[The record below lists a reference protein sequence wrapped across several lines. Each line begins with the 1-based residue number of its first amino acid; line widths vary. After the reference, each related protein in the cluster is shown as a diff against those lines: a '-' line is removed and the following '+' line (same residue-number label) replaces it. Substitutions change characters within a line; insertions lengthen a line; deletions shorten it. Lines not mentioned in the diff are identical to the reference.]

1 MADGAELA
9 RLERHMHAVALLQL
23 ETYSHLVPHEIVLD
37 RVWRKRFSVVHR
49 YRIEGE
55 LGSETFF
62 AKLPLEAADQSESHH
77 VRLITVQP
85 HVSRASLQRAALSDL
100 ATAVESAGDRQL
112 GAVRLLPGTDDQV
125 VVMTAA
131 RGVPLRELVVGEVRW
146 RRRHRDLDEIFER
159 AGALLH
165 VFHEHVHRPDAPEA
179 LVDREEIVTRGLEI
193 IAHLTRTTSAGEPLR
208 AIGPRLV
215 AAVETHLPERLVTR
229 TRFGDFGL
237 TNVLVDE
244 DGMVTAIDTLGA
256 VRTPPLHDAT
266 YFVTAVTSLRPQL
279 MSRGL
284 AIPPERLDGWLRSF
298 WSGYLGGQPIPRG
311 AVELWC
317 TLRLLE
323 RWAAK
328 SKRRMSRTTRLST
341 GVALDRPMIA
351 LIDRSLRVAEESEPQ
366 HGLVNAF
373 EST

>member
-1 MADGAELA
+1 
-9 RLERHMHAVALLQL
+9 
-23 ETYSHLVPHEIVLD
+23 
-37 RVWRKRFSVVHR
+37 
-49 YRIEGE
+49 
-55 LGSETFF
+55 
-62 AKLPLEAADQSESHH
+62 
-77 VRLITVQP
+77 
-85 HVSRASLQRAALSDL
+85 
-100 ATAVESAGDRQL
+100 
-112 GAVRLLPGTDDQV
+112 
-125 VVMTAA
+125 
-131 RGVPLRELVVGEVRW
+131 
-146 RRRHRDLDEIFER
+146 
-159 AGALLH
+159 
-165 VFHEHVHRPDAPEA
+165 
-179 LVDREEIVTRGLEI
+179 
-193 IAHLTRTTSAGEPLR
+193 
-208 AIGPRLV
+208 
-215 AAVETHLPERLVTR
+215 
-229 TRFGDFGL
+229 
-237 TNVLVDE
+237 
-244 DGMVTAIDTLGA
+244 MVTAIDTLGA

-279 MSRGL
+279 LSRGL

-298 WSGYLGGQPIPRG
+298 WSGYLGDQPIPRG